1 MKDKNKKILLI
12 YPSNNHVNLE
22 KGLFLKHRKRP
33 LIPPIELMYL
43 ASIAEQVGYNAK
55 IKDYRFGGNFIND
68 LLEFKPDFLVVTC
81 STQTFKFDLETILLA
96 KNNLP
101 TITTIAIGTP
111 FWTYN
116 KNVTYENPYIDY
128 VIFGE
133 AEYALKEILSGE
145 ENRNILGIS
154 YSENMQTIKND
165 LRPHLED
172 LNELPFP
179 ARHLIDNS
187 KYKNFNNK
195 ELAVIQISR
204 GCPFNR
210 FYDLK
215 SSITGFNI
223 RLRSID
229 NIINE
234 IQEYIEKY
242 NINNFLFQ
250 TENFNFDKEWAMNFC
265 KRILESKIKITWETS
280 LFPNNIDEDLI
291 KTMRQAGC
299 KLINFDI
306 ESGSQDILNNID
318 KNLTINTILNV
329 IKIIKKYKI
338 KIFNSFLIGLPWETE
353 KTLKETVDFISK
365 SKIDYFNFNLAIPY
379 PGTRFFAYALFN
391 KLIGPPLD
399 YSNASEYPIMKTH
412 ELTKEQLQNCY
423 KQLLAQK
430 FSKKIVFANFIYK
443 LKKLIRK

>member
-1 MKDKNKKILLI
+1 
-12 YPSNNHVNLE
+12 
-22 KGLFLKHRKRP
+22 
-33 LIPPIELMYL
+33 MYL

-165 LRPHLED
+165 LRPHIENLD
-172 LNELPFP
+172 ELPFP

-187 KYKNFNNK
+187 KYKNFNHK
-195 ELAVIQISR
+195 ELAVVQISR
-204 GCPFNR
+204 GCPFNQ

-223 RLRSID
+223 RPRSID

-234 IQEYIEKY
+234 IQECIEKY

-250 TENFNFDKEWAMNFC
+250 TENFNFDKDTLYIPLDVIKQQGNTTYNSLKFSDGVDFLIKINGKENSTVLVDSYYDVFQYDYSERLDFFEELPGQKEKDSGYFNSIYLAMN
-265 KRILESKIKITWETS
+265 KNLYLPETKVTTE
-280 LFPNNIDEDLI
+280 FERYNTGVM
-291 KTMRQAGC
+291 KY
-299 KLINFDI
+299 
-306 ESGSQDILNNID
+306 GSQN
-318 KNLTINTILNV
+318 KEV
-329 IKIIKKYKI
+329 IPVKYDAGKD
-338 KIFNSFLIGLPWETE
+338 GYV
-353 KTLKETVDFISK
+353 KTNKYEK
-365 SKIDYFNFNLAIPY
+365 SK
-379 PGTRFFAYALFN
+379 
-391 KLIGPPLD
+391 
-399 YSNASEYPIMKTH
+399 
-412 ELTKEQLQNCY
+412 
-423 KQLLAQK
+423 
-430 FSKKIVFANFIYK
+430 
-443 LKKLIRK
+443 